1 MTASTPFSAPLS
13 SASASARYRQV
24 RARSLALI
32 DGLTPEDMQ
41 VQSMPDASPAKW
53 HLAHTSWFFET
64 FLLRPHLDGYRPLD
78 ERFIELFNSY
88 YETVGDRPPRAE
100 RGLMTRPSIE
110 EVRAYR
116 SHVDEEMHALLSIRG
131 GDPQIERLLEL
142 GLAHEEQHQELILM
156 DLKHAFSRNPLEP
169 AYSSAKQTRS
179 EEPGELTWSEHPG
192 GLCGVGHAGR
202 EFAFDNEGPRH
213 RVVLEAYR
221 IADRLVTSGDW
232 LSFMEDGGYADP
244 RCWLSDGWAAVQAQ
258 GWRAPEYWREAEGGW
273 SLFTLTGRRAVDP
286 AEPVCHV
293 SFYEADA
300 FARWSGKRLPTEAE
314 WEVAAVQGGL
324 ADGGRLH
331 PRPASVEGDRQ
342 WSGEVWQWTASAYSP
357 YPRFRPA
364 EGAVGEY
371 NGKFMSGQMV
381 LRGGAC
387 VTPPGHQR
395 ATYRNFYPPAARWAF
410 SGLRL
415 ADDA

>member
-1 MTASTPFSAPLS
+1 MTLSNPTAADIGRLSA
-13 SASASARYRQV
+13 ARYDRV
-24 RARSLALI
+24 RGRSLDLTE
-32 DGLTPEDMQ
+32 GLTPEDMQ
-41 VQSMPDASPAKW
+41 VQSMPDASPVKW

-88 YETVGDRPPRAE
+88 YEAVGDRPPRAE
-100 RGLMTRPSIE
+100 RGMMTRPSIE

-116 SHVDEEMHALLSIRG
+116 SHVDEEIHALLSIRG
-131 GDPQIERLLEL
+131 GDPQIERLLDV

-169 AYSSAKQTRS
+169 AYRPAVSI
-179 EEPGELTWSEHPG
+179 EPAEPAALTWSDHAG
-192 GLCGVGHAGR
+192 GLCGVGHAGQD
-202 EFAFDNEGPRH
+202 FAFDNEGPRH
-213 RVVLEAYR
+213 RVLLEPYR
-221 IADRLVTSGDW
+221 IADRLVTCGEW
-232 LSFMEDGGYADP
+232 LNFMEDGGYADP
-244 RCWLSDGWAAVQAQ
+244 RWWLSDGWAVVQTQ
-258 GWRAPEYWREAEGGW
+258 GWRAPEYWREEPGGW
-273 SLFTLTGRRAVDP
+273 NLFTLMGRRAVNP
-286 AEPVCHV
+286 AEPVCHI
-293 SFYEADA
+293 SLYEADA

-314 WEVAAVQGGL
+314 WEVAAIQGQL
-324 ADGGRLH
+324 ADGGRPH
-331 PRPASVEGDRQ
+331 PSPAPDESDRQ
-342 WSGEVWQWTASAYSP
+342 WSGEVWQWTASAYSA

>member
-1 MTASTPFSAPLS
+1 MTLSAPTAADIGRR
-13 SASASARYRQV
+13 SATRYLRV
-24 RARSLALI
+24 RSRSLALTE
-32 DGLTPEDMQ
+32 GLTPEDMQ
-41 VQSMPDASPAKW
+41 IQSMPDASPVKW

-78 ERFIELFNSY
+78 ERFIALFNSY
-88 YETVGDRPPRAE
+88 YEAVGERPPRAE

-116 SHVDEEMHALLSIRG
+116 SHVDEEMLALLSSKAC
-131 GDPQIERLLEL
+131 DPQIERLLDL

-169 AYSSAKQTRS
+169 AYAAAEISGPAK
-179 EEPGELTWSEHPG
+179 PGDLGWGEHAG
-192 GLCGVGHAGR
+192 GLCGLGHAGQD
-202 EFAFDNEGPRH
+202 FAFDNEGPRH
-213 RVVLEAYR
+213 RVLLEPYR
-221 IADRLVTSGDW
+221 IADRLVTCGDW
-232 LSFMEDGGYADP
+232 LNFMEDGGYADP
-244 RCWLSDGWAAVQAQ
+244 RWWLSDGWAVVQAQ
-258 GWRAPEYWREAEGGW
+258 GWRAPEYWREEPGGW
-273 SLFTLTGRRAVDP
+273 SLFTLMGRRAIDA

-314 WEVAAVQGGL
+314 WEVAAVQGQL
-324 ADGGRLH
+324 AHGGRPH
-331 PRPASVEGDRQ
+331 PAPVSGEGDRQ
-342 WSGEVWQWTASAYSP
+342 WSGEVWQWTASAYSA

-395 ATYRNFYPPAARWAF
+395 PTYRNFYPPAARWAF